1 MSADIFT
8 HAIEVGVGHYQG
20 IDELDSNLR
29 MVDLQI
35 NIGIEA
41 IFFSVVEEANVVDR
55 RLYTDFTEEDT
66 LIGTDG
72 ISRCHDVSFVLTRP
86 HTCQV

>member
-8 HAIEVGVGHYQG
+8 HAIEVGVGHHQG
-20 IDELDSNLR
+20 IDELNPNLR
-29 MVDLQI
+29 MVDFQI

-41 IFFSVVEEANVVDR
+41 IFLPIVDETDVVDR
-55 RLYTDFTEEDT
+55 RLHTDLTEEDT

-72 ISRCHDVSFVLTRP
+72 VSRGHDVSFVLTRL
-86 HTCQV
+86 HTG

>member
-8 HAIEVGVGHYQG
+8 HAIEVGVGHHQG

-29 MVDLQI
+29 MVNIQI
-35 NIGIEA
+35 DVRIEA
-41 IFFSVVEEANVVDR
+41 IFFSVVDETDVIDR
-55 RLYTDFTEEDT
+55 RLHTDLTEEDT

-72 ISRCHDVSFVLTRP
+72 IPRCHDVSFVLTRL
-86 HTCQV
+86 HTC